1 MSCGFRSLGAQ
12 FMTAVPAF
20 RALRMSPA
28 EFSVAVRHHFGE
40 RQPVVTGVAVCG
52 CGAAMGERGDGA
64 HYLEC
69 RGGRTG
75 NWFARFHD
83 AIERQVARMMGEVY
97 LGRGTV
103 RTQDYTGH
111 HHYSRSHI
119 PDITVADYDGRGS
132 TLVVEVSVFRPTCGA
147 HLPVAAGDP
156 PGGASRDVERRRRA
170 DYGALAPGVRWR
182 PFVLDTWGH
191 LGPGTVRFLEELAE
205 ERGGR
210 RRRRGAWATVEGAY
224 GGDDAEDPTISWL
237 AGWRQRISVVVARQ
251 AAQTISRRA
260 VADLADQWGAA
271 AMAV

>member
-20 RALRMSPA
+20 RALRLSPA
-28 EFSVAVRHHFGE
+28 EFSVAVRHHFAE

-111 HHYSRSHI
+111 RHYSRSHI
-119 PDITVADYDGRGS
+119 PRTSRLL
-132 TLVVEVSVFRPTCGA
+132 TMM
-147 HLPVAAGDP
+147 AG
-156 PGGASRDVERRRRA
+156 
-170 DYGALAPGVRWR
+170 
-182 PFVLDTWGH
+182 
-191 LGPGTVRFLEELAE
+191 GPL
-205 ERGGR
+205 
-210 RRRRGAWATVEGAY
+210 
-224 GGDDAEDPTISWL
+224 S
-237 AGWRQRISVVVARQ
+237 
-251 AAQTISRRA
+251 
-260 VADLADQWGAA
+260 
-271 AMAV
+271 